1 MLHTSERN
9 RRPVRELR
17 FRIYLSLRS
26 VIVSLR
32 RFKFV
37 FLPRRAMEGSFNIE
51 LAKMMD
57 DGVLTAMI
65 VGEIDVTR
73 DSPDAE
79 VCTHHT
85 TRYEATIESMK
96 VHIWEVS
103 GFNQPKKDPK
113 KNAPDIEDKFRPI
126 LEAKAS
132 VNVVLFCMQD
142 QKLTGMTMRIFE
154 LIHGMFEKCIPIALA
169 ISHWERERDMQDWCR
184 RNQGILGTSISGTR
198 HVCVTGLRNAG
209 YEGKWRE
216 LREELVAVLIE
227 YGPARGRTAVPL
239 EPALRYYLGR
249 SGQTDG
255 GWLTRLRRRLGR
267 GGASLTVSA
276 TVCWSKGAKNATGCA
291 AVNALDGGL
300 EYLADVRGQRVVF
313 SSHNYVQ
320 WNTS

>member
-17 FRIYLSLRS
+17 FRILNL
-26 VIVSLR
+26 
-32 RFKFV
+32 
-37 FLPRRAMEGSFNIE
+37 
-51 LAKMMD
+51 
-57 DGVLTAMI
+57 I
-65 VGEIDVTR
+65 VGKDVTR

-132 VNVVLFCMQD
+132 VNVVLFCIRD

-154 LIHGMFEKCIPIALA
+154 LIH
-169 ISHWERERDMQDWCR
+169 
-184 RNQGILGTSISGTR
+184 GILGTSISGTR

-255 GWLTRLRRRLGR
+255 GWLTRLRRRLGL

-313 SSHNYVQ
+313 SSHNYSNPWPSNLQGNQCVCSE
-320 WNTS
+320 TFRITFLGSARKSTLPTYPCREDSEKTEVHPKIFLIDPKLKFHSLDL